1 MSIDN
6 TAVGEDEESNGVM
19 RGHDQERAQLY
30 GHDQSF
36 SDTAGASIPR
46 SPATAAQ
53 DGPALGMRPRV
64 TIVVAAIIAL
74 AAITAVVALT
84 WNARAARDNEDRL
97 DSVVLNLNALQDLPW
112 RLQTSWVNGG
122 HPSAAD
128 IRTRMDTAEQG
139 IINQLDALQQAAPV
153 PGLAAARG
161 PLAGNFTALSEVIGV
176 IAKGTPTAVGS
187 VAPSVFLTH
196 DAVLDALDRARAH
209 YSSAADGR
217 LWEATIGSILVMAL
231 LLGGFVVFFWRSV
244 KARTSAEALAAELER
259 SREHLEHAQRIAS
272 IGSWEWDDRDH
283 IVRWSPEQGRL
294 HGWHR
299 PEPPRTPRAFLQ
311 LIAPDDRRRVEAAM
325 RSAFLDGEAIDFE
338 YRVAES
344 RGGRLIQVQASSQ
357 TQADGRRR
365 VIGTSQDMTERFRRV
380 EAERANRTKN
390 EFISRMS
397 HELRTPLNAV
407 LGFGQLMSMSELD
420 ERQQGNVEHILSAG
434 RHLLDLI
441 NEILDISRIESGDM
455 RLSLEPVALES
466 VLVDAADLVTPVADE
481 HGIAITVEQE
491 PDLWVR
497 ADVQRVRQVLLNLL
511 SNAVKYNDDRGHVW
525 VRARRA
531 DGGRVRIEV
540 QDDGAGIAP
549 EMMERLF
556 SPFERLG
563 AEQSAVEGTGL
574 GLALSRGMIEAMG
587 GRISVHSGLDEG
599 SRFVVEL
606 AESSAPTPSDLA
618 AVAAPIPLQRAVGVP
633 DGSAAPALRVLCI
646 EDNAANIELI
656 EQILSA
662 RPMVELLTAQD
673 GGSGLRSARESQPDL
688 VLLDLDLPDIRGE
701 RVLAELRRDAI
712 TDRIPVV
719 ILSAA
724 TSAEEE
730 TERLLALGA
739 RSYISKPPGVTA
751 LLEAIDG
758 IAARQNTAA

>member
-6 TAVGEDEESNGVM
+6 TAVGEDQESNGVM

-53 DGPALGMRPRV
+53 GGPALGMRPRV
-64 TIVVAAIIAL
+64 TIAVAAIIAL

-84 WNARAARDNEDRL
+84 WNASAARDNEDRL

-128 IRTRMDTAEQG
+128 IRTRMDNAEQG

-153 PGLAAARG
+153 PGLAAARS

-176 IAKGTPTAVGS
+176 IAHGTPNAVGS

-196 DAVLDALDRARAH
+196 DTVLDALSRARAH

-244 KARTSAEALAAELER
+244 KARTSAEALATELER

-272 IGSWEWDDRDH
+272 VGSWEWDDRDH

-325 RSAFLDGEAIDFE
+325 RSAFLDGETIDFE

-357 TQADGRRR
+357 IEADGRRR
-365 VIGTSQDMTERFRRV
+365 VIGTSQNMTERFRRV
-380 EAERANRTKN
+380 EAERANRAKN

-420 ERQQGNVEHILSAG
+420 ERQHGNVEHILSAG

-455 RLSLEPVALES
+455 RLSLEPVSLES

-481 HGIAITVEQE
+481 HGITITVEQE

-618 AVAAPIPLQRAVGVP
+618 AVAAPH
-633 DGSAAPALRVLCI
+633 SAAARRRRAGPVGRPGPPGPVHRGQRRQHRIDRADPVRAADGRVADGAGRR
-646 EDNAANIELI
+646 ERPPQRPGVAAGSRTSRSRPSGYPRRE
-656 EQILSA
+656 SA
-662 RPMVELLTAQD
+662 R
-673 GGSGLRSARESQPDL
+673 
-688 VLLDLDLPDIRGE
+688 
-701 RVLAELRRDAI
+701 RVAAGRDHEE
-712 TDRIPVV
+712 DPGRDPVCGD
-719 ILSAA
+719 AH
-724 TSAEEE
+724 
-730 TERLLALGA
+730 
-739 RSYISKPPGVTA
+739 
-751 LLEAIDG
+751 
-758 IAARQNTAA
+758 